1 LPLPAGKLVKILG
14 ALGEG
19 LLAAYFLDPEE
30 FPESLFVD
38 AFEAMSPQ

>member
-1 LPLPAGKLVKILG
+1 MRIEGPFIG
-14 ALGEG
+14 AH
-19 LLAAYFLDPEE
+19 LAAYFLDPEE